1 MSLFTRYIGLLYLKY
16 FCILFV
22 SLECFFVVIDLVKFL
37 DNLPSS
43 ANLFILLL
51 VYDFMYACQFILPL
65 SLVLAQIALVV
76 TLLKSSQ
83 FTAFLAIGYAKFRI
97 LLPFF
102 TLSLLI
108 TCIFIILNATPFAY
122 AKERV
127 DLIIDQ
133 GYVGNFKSDLFI
145 KYNNNYI
152 YFQKIYPLLRSAEGV
167 VVYEFDTE
175 NNTLSRIV
183 ESQKAKFNDIN
194 AEWVLENV
202 TITALDKNLAIG
214 KNPLI
219 IQKETTY
226 TTLHGFRPKILEN
239 IYEEKGNV
247 SIIDAYEAFV
257 LLKEQGANT
266 QKVRG
271 AIYNLIF
278 FPLFAPFI
286 MVCLAVF
293 IPNSNR
299 YANLGLMSLGMI
311 LGVLVIWGVFFSFSK
326 LSASGFLQP
335 EFSVLMPIFV
345 LFLVSSFCFY
355 KILKT

>member
-1 MSLFTRYIGLLYLKY
+1 MNLFSRYIITLYLKY
-16 FCILFV
+16 FFILFV
-22 SLECFFVVIDLVKFL
+22 SLECFFVLIDLVKYL
-37 DNLPSS
+37 DELPQS
-43 ANLFILLL
+43 ANLIVLLIF
-51 VYDFMYACQFILPL
+51 YDFVYASNYILPL
-65 SLVLAQIALVV
+65 SLVLAQIVLVISM
-76 TLLKSSQ
+76 LRNSQ

-133 GYVGNFKSDLFI
+133 GFVGNFKSDLFI